1 MRTAYEIKDLT
12 EDELIGQPDKWG
24 AAALLLMTKLNLLS
38 ESSIMDSTLFDN
50 CARENDFDSNSR
62 EIQHVKKHWKSIEN
76 KNGIFSFKKVDLNLD
91 LLDYFDLDDYFLD
104 IKILVN
110 RVDENFYLIM
120 VKELVVYFRINF

>member
-1 MRTAYEIKDLT
+1 MVFVLGVLSGEVIFVVKELKGIILEGMFVFLNELGFDLFLVLK
-12 EDELIGQPDKWG
+12 EVVD
-24 AAALLLMTKLNLLS
+24 
-38 ESSIMDSTLFDN
+38 
-50 CARENDFDSNSR
+50 
-62 EIQHVKKHWKSIEN
+62 
-76 KNGIFSFKKVDLNLD
+76 GIFSFKKVDLNLD

>member
-1 MRTAYEIKDLT
+1 MCIRDRDLS

-38 ESSIMDSTLFDN
+38 ENSIMDSSLFDN

-76 KNGIFSFKKVDLNLD
+76 KNGIFSFKKEALNFNK
-91 LLDYFDLDDYFLD
+91 YSY
-104 IKILVN
+104 
-110 RVDENFYLIM
+110 
-120 VKELVVYFRINF
+120 